1 MSFLSLL
8 LLFWIMND
16 TFHFHT
22 WNISTLSSYHFHSR
36 IFLHKHHSYLYAF
49 SLSSSP
55 LTYLY
60 PFQFPS
66 QHNTLLMAL
75 FKSRN
80 NRRSSSPSY
89 VSTLTTLLFIALCVF
104 GVWMFRSNSGI
115 SPQTQTDEAT
125 STRMSIDTSSTTNN
139 DLSSTE
145 GTLETTTKATDD
157 SAETISKSTIEDSA
171 ETNSK
176 IESQEDTSTTEDS
189 AETNTKSESQKD
201 TTTVFGDNPGHLP
214 DDAIK
219 SDDKNNNN
227 EATKQKGA
235 SSDSQV
241 SEVSSVTQE
250 EQAASV
256 SESGSDQNFEPE
268 KVQQGNA
275 EAYEG
280 NKKDEEGDATE
291 SQNANEAVNQELST
305 GQKED
310 VLSFDTKGS
319 KIDEEEANKEQLRE
333 DKGEITK
340 KDEKVTSQ
348 DEQQDENVESK
359 KEETSQ
365 VSETEPEKNENH
377 GSQDESEEMHMPK
390 EEKKSHKSKK
400 AWATQADQSHDEKKR
415 QKGELDNSNSEED
428 KEKQEDNTWYLCN
441 VTAGADYIPCLDNE
455 KAIKKL
461 RSTKHFQHRERHCP
475 EDPPT
480 CLVPLPTGY
489 KTPIE
494 WPSSRDKIWYHNVPH
509 TLLAEV
515 KGHQN
520 WVKVT
525 GEYLSFPGGGTQ
537 FIHGALH
544 YIDFLQQAEAGIA
557 WGKHTR
563 VILDVGCGVGSF
575 GGYLFERDVIAMS
588 FAPKDEHEAQVQF
601 ALERGIPAISA
612 VMGSQRLP
620 FPSRVFDLVHCARCR
635 VPWSDEGGMLLLEL
649 NRVLRPGGYFV
660 WSATPVY
667 QKLEEDVQI
676 WNEMSSLTKSMC
688 WELVTINKD
697 KLNQVGAAIY
707 RKPTS
712 NECYEQREKSEPPMC
727 KDDDDPNAAWYVPLQ
742 ACMHKVPDNKAE
754 RGGIWPEQWPHRLQ
768 KTPYWLNNSQI
779 GIYGKPASK
788 DFAEDNERW
797 KNIVDELNNI
807 GITWS
812 NVRNV
817 MDMKAVYGGFAAA
830 LGDLPVWVFNVVN
843 IDSPD
848 TLPIIY
854 ERGLFGI
861 YHDWCESFSTY
872 PRTYDLLHADNLFS
886 KLKERCKLSAI
897 MAEVDRIARPG
908 GKLIV
913 RDESSTISE
922 VEALLKSLQWEII
935 FSNEQKD
942 LLSAKKSTWRPDSL
956 ASS

>member
-1 MSFLSLL
+1 
-8 LLFWIMND
+8 
-16 TFHFHT
+16 
-22 WNISTLSSYHFHSR
+22 
-36 IFLHKHHSYLYAF
+36 
-49 SLSSSP
+49 
-55 LTYLY
+55 
-60 PFQFPS
+60 
-66 QHNTLLMAL
+66 MAL

-125 STRMSIDTSSTTNN
+125 STRVAIDTSSTTNN
-139 DLSSTE
+139 DLSSNE
-145 GTLETTTKATDD
+145 DTLETTTKATEDA
-157 SAETISKSTIEDSA
+157 AETITNSIIEDLA

-201 TTTVFGDNPGHLP
+201 TSTTTTVFGDNPGHLP

-227 EATKQKGA
+227 EGNKQKGD
-235 SSDSQV
+235 SSDSQI

-250 EQAASV
+250 EQVTSM

-268 KVQQGNA
+268 KVQEGSV

-280 NKKDEEGDATE
+280 NKKDEEGNGKAQDATE
-291 SQNANEAVNQELST
+291 SQNANEAETQELST
-305 GQKED
+305 GQKQD

-319 KIDEEEANKEQLRE
+319 KNDEEEANKEQLRE

-340 KDEKVTSQ
+340 NDENITMQ
-348 DEQQDENVESK
+348 NEQQDENLESK
-359 KEETSQ
+359 KGETSQ
-365 VSETEPEKNENH
+365 VSETESEKNENH
-377 GSQDESEEMHMPK
+377 GNQDESEQKHMPK
-390 EEKKSHKSKK
+390 AEKKDHKSKK

-415 QKGELDNSNSEED
+415 QKGELSISSTDGE
-428 KEKQEDNTWYLCN
+428 KEKQEDNTWYICN

-480 CLVPLPTGY
+480 CLVSLPTGY

-494 WPSSRDKIWYHNVPH
+494 WPGSRDKIWYHNVPH

-525 GEYLSFPGGGTQ
+525 GEYLTFPGGGTQ

-544 YIDFLQQAEAGIA
+544 YIDFLQ
-557 WGKHTR
+557 
-563 VILDVGCGVGSF
+563 
-575 GGYLFERDVIAMS
+575 
-588 FAPKDEHEAQVQF
+588 
-601 ALERGIPAISA
+601 
-612 VMGSQRLP
+612 
-620 FPSRVFDLVHCARCR
+620 
-635 VPWSDEGGMLLLEL
+635 
-649 NRVLRPGGYFV
+649 
-660 WSATPVY
+660 
-667 QKLEEDVQI
+667 
-676 WNEMSSLTKSMC
+676 
-688 WELVTINKD
+688 
-697 KLNQVGAAIY
+697 QVGAAIY

-754 RGGIWPEQWPHRLQ
+754 RGARWPEEWPRRLQ
-768 KTPYWLNNSQI
+768 KAPYWLNNSQT
-779 GIYGKPASK
+779 GIYGKPAAK

-797 KNIVDELNNI
+797 KNVVDELSNI

-817 MDMKAVYGGFAAA
+817 MDMKAVYGG
-830 LGDLPVWVFNVVN
+830 
-843 IDSPD
+843 
-848 TLPIIY
+848 
-854 ERGLFGI
+854 
-861 YHDWCESFSTY
+861 
-872 PRTYDLLHADNLFS
+872 
-886 KLKERCKLSAI
+886 CKLAAI

-913 RDESSTISE
+913 RDESSTIGE
-922 VEALLKSLQWEII
+922 VEALLKSLHWEII

-942 LLSAKKSTWRPDSL
+942 LLSAKKGTWRPDSI

>member
-1 MSFLSLL
+1 
-8 LLFWIMND
+8 MND
-16 TFHFHT
+16 TIPF
-22 WNISTLSSYHFHSR
+22 
-36 IFLHKHHSYLYAF
+36 SYLEHFYYFILSF
-49 SLSSSP
+49 SLQHLPPQTSLICLCIPTFIISFNI
-55 LTYLY
+55 LY

-66 QHNTLLMAL
+66 QHNTHYTLLMAL

-104 GVWMFRSNSGI
+104 GVWIYRSNTGV

-125 STRMSIDTSSTTNN
+125 STRMSVDTSSTTNN

-145 GTLETTTKATDD
+145 DTLETTTKVTDE
-157 SAETISKSTIEDSA
+157 SAETITNRAIEELA

-201 TTTVFGDNPGHLP
+201 TSTTTTTVFGDNPGHLP

-227 EATKQKGA
+227 EANKQKGA
-235 SSDSQV
+235 SSDSEI
-241 SEVSSVTQE
+241 SEASSVTQE
-250 EQAASV
+250 EQVTSM
-256 SESGSDQNFEPE
+256 SESGSEQNSETE
-268 KVQQGNA
+268 KVQQGSA

-280 NKKDEEGDATE
+280 NKKDEEGDAKAQDATE
-291 SQNANEAVNQELST
+291 SQNANEAETQELST
-305 GQKED
+305 GQKQD
-310 VLSFDTKGS
+310 VLSFDTNGS
-319 KIDEEEANKEQLRE
+319 KNDEEEANKEQLRE

-340 KDEKVTSQ
+340 KDE
-348 DEQQDENVESK
+348 NFESK
-359 KEETSQ
+359 KGETSQ
-365 VSETEPEKNENH
+365 VSETESEKNENQ
-377 GSQDESEEMHMPK
+377 GSQDESEQRQKPK
-390 EEKKSHKSKK
+390 AEKKDKKSKK
-400 AWATQADQSHDEKKR
+400 AWATQADQSHNEKKR
-415 QKGELDNSNSEED
+415 QKGELDNSNSDED

-480 CLVPLPTGY
+480 CLVSLPSGY
-489 KTPIE
+489 KTSIE
-494 WPSSRDKIWYHNVPH
+494 WPGSRDKIWYHNVPQ

-525 GEYLSFPGGGTQ
+525 GEYLTFPGGGTQ

-544 YIDFLQQAEAGIA
+544 YIDFVQQAETGIA
-557 WGKHTR
+557 WGKRTR

-588 FAPKDEHEAQVQF
+588 FAPKDEHVAQVQF

-635 VPWSDEGGMLLLEL
+635 VPWSDEGGILLLEL

-676 WNEMSSLTKSMC
+676 WNEMSLLTKSMC

-754 RGGIWPEQWPHRLQ
+754 RGAKWPEEWPSRLQ

-779 GIYGKPASK
+779 GIYGKPAAK

-797 KNIVDELNNI
+797 KNVVDELSNI

-886 KLKERCKLSAI
+886 KLKERCKLAVI

-922 VEALLKSLQWEII
+922 VEALLKSLHWEII
-935 FSNEQKD
+935 FSNDQKD
-942 LLSAKKSTWRPDSL
+942 LLSAKKGTWRPDSV